1 MRKAVKWDEKATFF
15 RGIIT
20 YLRPALKP
28 CSDGLLR
35 PASSRRGLGP
45 FMGLWNTNSNVSQGF
60 FTGHRITFE
69 GAQGRILLWSSKRK
83 CMWASMHFPCC
94 LHTTWN
100 YDGQGQGGLG
110 SIFPTFF
117 LTFEKFKYLPLP
129 YCFVDFWCLTPESVI
144 VPTSFGAVPFDRWPW
159 HFVLSVERFGLPI
172 LEVYWLPN
180 PWCAPLWLPRLLR
193 QQDVRLS
200 KSWGKKRNY

>member
-45 FMGLWNTNSNVSQGF
+45 FMGLWNTNANVSQGF

-117 LTFEKFKYLPLP
+117 DIWKVQIF
-129 YCFVDFWCLTPESVI
+129 
-144 VPTSFGAVPFDRWPW
+144 TSA
-159 HFVLSVERFGLPI
+159 I
-172 LEVYWLPN
+172 LL
-180 PWCAPLWLPRLLR
+180 CRLLVFDPR
-193 QQDVRLS
+193 VCNCSNLFWSSSIWSLALAFCTLS
-200 KSWGKKRNY
+200 WAFWSSNSRSLLVTQSLMRAALASTAFASARRKAL